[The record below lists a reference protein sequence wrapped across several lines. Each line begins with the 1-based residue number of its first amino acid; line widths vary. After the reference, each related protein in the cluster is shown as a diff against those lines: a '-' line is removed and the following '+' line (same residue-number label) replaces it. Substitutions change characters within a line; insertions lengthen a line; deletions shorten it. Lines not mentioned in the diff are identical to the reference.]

1 MVVKRMVAVVIRRD
15 RAHEAASITELALRS
30 KAHWGYDEAFMR
42 QVADELTVTPEMV
55 RRCDV
60 VVAERAGRLL
70 GFYIIQGQPPVGEL
84 QALFV
89 EPAVM
94 GRQVGRML
102 LEHAKNAARAHGF
115 TCLKIDSDPHAE
127 GFYLKMGAVKIGK
140 VPSGAIPGRFLPM
153 LKIEV

>member
-1 MVVKRMVAVVIRRD
+1 MESVVIRRA

-55 RRCDV
+55 HGCEV

-70 GFYIIQGQPPVGEL
+70 GFYILQGRPPVGEL
-84 QALFV
+84 KALFV
-89 EPAVM
+89 EPVAM

-102 LEHAKNAARAHGF
+102 LEHAKNVARAHGF
-115 TCLKIDSDPHAE
+115 TSLKVDSDPHAE

-140 VPSGAIPGRFLPM
+140 VPSGSIPGRFLPM

>member
-1 MVVKRMVAVVIRRD
+1 MVAMESVVIRRA

-55 RRCDV
+55 HGCEV

-70 GFYIIQGQPPVGEL
+70 GFYILQGRPPVGEL
-84 QALFV
+84 KAFFV
-89 EPAVM
+89 EPVAM
-94 GRQVGRML
+94 SRQVGRML
-102 LEHAKNAARAHGF
+102 LEHAKNVARAHGF
-115 TCLKIDSDPHAE
+115 TSLKVDSDPHAE

-140 VPSGAIPGRFLPM
+140 VPSGSIPGRFLPM

>member
-1 MVVKRMVAVVIRRD
+1 MESVVIRRA

-55 RRCDV
+55 HGCEV

-70 GFYIIQGQPPVGEL
+70 GFYILQGRPPVVK
-84 QALFV
+84 ALFV
-89 EPAVM
+89 EPVAM

-102 LEHAKNAARAHGF
+102 LEHAKNVARAHGF
-115 TCLKIDSDPHAE
+115 TSLKVDSDPHAE

-140 VPSGAIPGRFLPM
+140 VPSGSIPGRFLPM